1 MPPDLKSGGAG
12 AKYAAVRKARVF
24 PITPNAAK
32 LSWQRTLKRA
42 HIEDLHF
49 HDLRHEATSRF
60 FEMGLDTMEVAAIT
74 GHETLQLK
82 RYTHIKTRRL
92 VDRMAWPDDATRP
105 QKAVSA
111 SPAVEKPTGTTV

>member
-1 MPPDLKSGGAG
+1 MIF
-12 AKYAAVRKARVF
+12 VRRPAECKARVF